1 MQRPHRLATRP
12 ARLIA
17 SAIACACLS
26 LAPSAIARTDPP
38 SPLPAALGQPSAAA
52 PQPTIIHET
61 IAAKDTGDNTVPIA
75 LAAGALLVA
84 IGGTG
89 YSITTVTRINRRIT
103 ALSAEL
109 LVATAARASADEPRS
124 APLIPADRD

>member
-12 ARLIA
+12 APLIA

-75 LAAGALLVA
+75 LAAGALARRDRRYRVLHHHRDQDQSPNH
-84 IGGTG
+84 GTQRE
-89 YSITTVTRINRRIT
+89 SSSWPRRRVRAPTNRG
-103 ALSAEL
+103 
-109 LVATAARASADEPRS
+109 PR
-124 APLIPADRD
+124 R